1 MGFFKIKKQAT
12 SANYTSE
19 STGGDRE
26 RKASRWSRNKARGTP
41 LDAGAIPSSPT
52 DTTTQRERLGDG
64 PKGTLPS
71 HHAPEDHEN
80 LNHAQSLW
88 DHAYDAL
95 KKDQPDL
102 VTKYEKLLSD
112 DLSKK
117 GAFIALYSICCS
129 YR

>member
-1 MGFFKIKKQAT
+1 
-12 SANYTSE
+12 
-19 STGGDRE
+19 
-26 RKASRWSRNKARGTP
+26 
-41 LDAGAIPSSPT
+41 
-52 DTTTQRERLGDG
+52 
-64 PKGTLPS
+64 
-71 HHAPEDHEN
+71 

-95 KKDQPDL
+95 EKDQPDL